1 MGVFQTVR
9 TPAAPE
15 VSSRLQWTAIILRAA
30 FIGLLMVLILRVSQ
44 PQSETIWS
52 AYETTGDLVR
62 LVLGLGACLWMGIQA
77 FSFPKDADA
86 YRIWLPR
93 SSWST
98 RSDVAR
104 RDYVVA
110 LPRER
115 SQPELGETQDEHLS
129 AIPMPLP
136 SVGSGAT
143 ADAGLL
149 VVLHPHLQLFG
160 VATLQKL
167 AEFGPEIG
175 AGSPRTAS
183 FLG

>member
-30 FIGLLMVLILRVSQ
+30 FIGLLMVLTLRDSQ

-86 YRIWLPR
+86 YRIW
-93 SSWST
+93 
-98 RSDVAR
+98 V
-104 RDYVVA
+104 Y
-110 LPRER
+110 
-115 SQPELGETQDEHLS
+115 LGL
-129 AIPMPLP
+129 
-136 SVGSGAT
+136 VGVPA
-143 ADAGLL
+143 AMLL
-149 VVLHPHLQLFG
+149 V
-160 VATLQKL
+160 AITW
-167 AEFGPEIG
+167 
-175 AGSPRTAS
+175 
-183 FLG
+183 

>member
-62 LVLGLGACLWMGIQA
+62 LALGLGACLWMGIQA

-86 YRIWLPR
+86 YRIWLHLGLIGVP
-93 SSWST
+93 
-98 RSDVAR
+98 A
-104 RDYVVA
+104 A
-110 LPRER
+110 L
-115 SQPELGETQDEHLS
+115 
-129 AIPMPLP
+129 
-136 SVGSGAT
+136 
-143 ADAGLL
+143 LL
-149 VVLHPHLQLFG
+149 V
-160 VATLQKL
+160 
-167 AEFGPEIG
+167 
-175 AGSPRTAS
+175 AS
-183 FLG
+183 TW

>member
-30 FIGLLMVLILRVSQ
+30 FIGLLMVLTLRVSQ

-86 YRIWLPR
+86 YRIWLR
-93 SSWST
+93 
-98 RSDVAR
+98 
-104 RDYVVA
+104 
-110 LPRER
+110 
-115 SQPELGETQDEHLS
+115 LGL
-129 AIPMPLP
+129 
-136 SVGSGAT
+136 VGVPA
-143 ADAGLL
+143 AMLL
-149 VVLHPHLQLFG
+149 V
-160 VATLQKL
+160 AITW
-167 AEFGPEIG
+167 
-175 AGSPRTAS
+175 
-183 FLG
+183 

>member
-30 FIGLLMVLILRVSQ
+30 FIGLLMVLTLRDSQ

-86 YRIWLPR
+86 YRIWL
-93 SSWST
+93 
-98 RSDVAR
+98 
-104 RDYVVA
+104 Y
-110 LPRER
+110 
-115 SQPELGETQDEHLS
+115 LGL
-129 AIPMPLP
+129 
-136 SVGSGAT
+136 VGVPA
-143 ADAGLL
+143 AMLL
-149 VVLHPHLQLFG
+149 VAF
-160 VATLQKL
+160 TW
-167 AEFGPEIG
+167 
-175 AGSPRTAS
+175 
-183 FLG
+183 